1 MADAG
6 NVSHWKMELSQPLVT
21 IETVVLIS
29 VVKLAVLGVKY
40 SRTIFLV
47 CVERGV
53 VNYTNPPRPC
63 APMPVTHLQKAPAK
77 CQCKGGDSN
86 LQKTTS
92 AASLRTRRQRECAAC
107 LRYSD
112 VTLERR
118 TCKNKCES
126 LNSVPQISRGC
137 RRRVQI
143 LFSRL

>member
-77 CQCKGGDSN
+77 FNAKEGTVTFKRPLPELACGQGGSGN
-86 LQKTTS
+86 
-92 AASLRTRRQRECAAC
+92 APPAC
-107 LRYSD
+107 GI
-112 VTLERR
+112 
-118 TCKNKCES
+118 
-126 LNSVPQISRGC
+126 PM
-137 RRRVQI
+137 
-143 LFSRL
+143 